1 MSFVTSE
8 QWRVCD
14 GINLEKSAYKTIKT
28 NKNVLVIA
36 GPGTGKTELLAQKA
50 CYLFQTNICRNPHK
64 ILAICFK
71 NDAAG
76 NLKKRVLK
84 RCGKEIENRFISIT
98 YDAFSKW
105 ILDRFRCALPQNM
118 RPDSLYVVNDTKVIA
133 AAFREAG
140 FNNPNNLKGSKLN
153 EFYENVLKTTNLPC
167 TGDSLGEKVWRLL
180 LKGFSD
186 YAPTLSFKMICILAE
201 YIIRTNPKI
210 RRVLQYTYKYVF
222 LDEFQDTTNLQY
234 ELVKQCF
241 RDSVSVLTAVGDN
254 KQRIMVWAGALKTV
268 FKNFEEDFNA
278 DKLTLTI
285 NHRSAPRL
293 VDLQKRMYESLNAV
307 DDRVE
312 VSDRRREND
321 GDITLLVANDEEREA
336 EVISEHISKK
346 IKDGIKPNELCIF
359 CKQKPGDYAKKVIN
373 TLNKK
378 QIYARLEEDYQ
389 NLLKEPIT
397 EILLSIFQ
405 LAISK
410 ADPQEWT
417 FIVEITAKL
426 WNINFIQSDDEYVK
440 MQNRLYDKTQELK
453 DVIINVKCKNDFGNL
468 IKNIIAFLGV
478 TQIQALFPV
487 YKQRH
492 YLSAQLSKFQDYMWL
507 ELEETEFDWILAM
520 DRFLGLYSVP
530 IMTIH
535 KSRGLEYDTVYFIGL
550 EDSAFWN
557 FKNQPEEDRCAFFVA
572 LSRAKNEVLFTFCK
586 HRSLLKYPK
595 QSHNQIN
602 EFFDL
607 LTQEGVANVIDK
619 K

>member
-1 MSFVTSE
+1 LNFVTSE
-8 QWRVCD
+8 QWSVCD
-14 GINLEKSAYKTIKT
+14 GINLEKIAYETIKA
-28 NKNVLVIA
+28 NRNVLVIA

-71 NDAAG
+71 NDAAD

-84 RCGKEIENRFISIT
+84 RCGKEIENRFVSIT
-98 YDAFSKW
+98 YDAFSKK

-140 FNNPNNLKGSKLN
+140 FNNPNNLKGFKLN

-210 RRVLQYTYKYVF
+210 KRVLQYTYKYVF

-241 RDSVSVLTAVGDN
+241 LDSGSVVTAVGDN

-268 FKNFEEDFNA
+268 FKDFEEEFNA

-312 VSDRRREND
+312 VSDKRMEND

-346 IKDGIKPNELCIF
+346 IKAGIKPNELCIL
-359 CKQKPGDYAKKVIN
+359 CKQKPGDYAKEVIN
-373 TLNKK
+373 HLNKK
-378 QIYARLEEDYQ
+378 KIYARLEDNYQ

-410 ADPQEWT
+410 AYPQGWT

-426 WNINFIQSDDEYVK
+426 WNIDFVQSDDEYIK
-440 MQNRLYDKTQELK
+440 MQDRLYDKIQELK
-453 DVIINVKCKNDFGNL
+453 DVIINVKCKNDFNNL
-468 IKNIIAFLGV
+468 IKNIIVFFGV
-478 TQIQALFPV
+478 KQIQALFPV
-487 YKQRH
+487 YKQRD
-492 YLSAQLSKFQDYMWL
+492 YLITQLIKFQDYMWL

-520 DRFLGLYSVP
+520 DRFLGFYSVP

-535 KSRGLEYDTVYFIGL
+535 KSKGLEYDTVYFIGL

-557 FKNQPEEDRCAFFVA
+557 FKKQPEEDRCAFFVA

-586 HRSLLKYPK
+586 HRSLQKYPK

-607 LTQEGVANVIDK
+607 LIQDGVANIIK
-619 K
+619 

>member
-1 MSFVTSE
+1 MNFVTSE
-8 QWRVCD
+8 QWSVCD
-14 GINLEKSAYKTIKT
+14 GINLEKIAYETIKA
-28 NKNVLVIA
+28 NRNVLVIA

-71 NDAAG
+71 NDAAD

-84 RCGKEIENRFISIT
+84 RCGKEIENRFVSIT
-98 YDAFSKW
+98 YDAFSKK

-140 FNNPNNLKGSKLN
+140 FNNPNNLKGFKLN

-210 RRVLQYTYKYVF
+210 KRVLQYTY
-222 LDEFQDTTNLQY
+222 EFQDTTNLQY

-241 RDSVSVLTAVGDN
+241 LDSGSVVTAVGDN

-268 FKNFEEDFNA
+268 FKDFEEEFNA

-312 VSDRRREND
+312 VSDKRMEND

-346 IKDGIKPNELCIF
+346 IKAGIKPNELCIL
-359 CKQKPGDYAKKVIN
+359 CKQKPGDYAKEVIN
-373 TLNKK
+373 HLNKK
-378 QIYARLEEDYQ
+378 KIYARLEDNYQ

-410 ADPQEWT
+410 AYPQGWT

-426 WNINFIQSDDEYVK
+426 WNIDFVQSDDEYIK
-440 MQNRLYDKTQELK
+440 MQDRLYDKIQELK
-453 DVIINVKCKNDFGNL
+453 DVIINVKCKNDFNNL
-468 IKNIIAFLGV
+468 IKNIIVFFGV
-478 TQIQALFPV
+478 KQIQALFPV
-487 YKQRH
+487 YKQRV
-492 YLSAQLSKFQDYMWL
+492 YLITQLSKFQDYMWL
-507 ELEETEFDWILAM
+507 ELEVTEFDWILAM
-520 DRFLGLYSVP
+520 DRFLGFYSVP

-535 KSRGLEYDTVYFIGL
+535 KSKGLEYDTVYFIGL

-557 FKNQPEEDRCAFFVA
+557 FKKQPEEDRCAFFVA

-586 HRSLLKYPK
+586 HRSLQKYPK

-607 LTQEGVANVIDK
+607 LIQDGVANIIK
-619 K
+619 

>member
-1 MSFVTSE
+1 MNFVTSE
-8 QWRVCD
+8 QWSVCD
-14 GINLEKSAYKTIKT
+14 GINLEKNAYETIRA

-71 NDAAG
+71 NDAAD

-84 RCGKEIENRFISIT
+84 RCGEEVENRFVSIT
-98 YDAFSKW
+98 YDAFSKR
-105 ILDRFRCALPQNM
+105 ILDRFRCALPKNM
-118 RPDSLYVVNDTKVIA
+118 RPDSLYVVNDTKVID

-140 FNNPNNLKGSKLN
+140 FNNPNNLKGFKLS
-153 EFYENVLKTTNLPC
+153 EFYENVLNTTNLPC

-180 LKGFSD
+180 LKGFSN
-186 YAPTLSFKMICILAE
+186 YPPTLSFKMICILAE

-210 RRVLQYTYKYVF
+210 KRVLQYTYKYIF

-234 ELVKQCF
+234 ALVKQCF
-241 RDSVSVLTAVGDN
+241 LDSGSVLTAVGDN

-268 FKNFEEDFNA
+268 FKDFEDEFNA

-312 VSDRRREND
+312 VSDKRMEND

-346 IKDGIKPNELCIF
+346 IKDGIKPNELCIL
-359 CKQKPGDYAKKVIN
+359 CKQKPGDYAKEVIN
-373 TLNKK
+373 TLNQK
-378 QIYARLEEDYQ
+378 QIYARLEDNYQ

-405 LAISK
+405 LAIYK
-410 ADPQEWT
+410 TYPQGWA

-426 WNINFIQSDDEYVK
+426 WNIDFIQSDDEYIK
-440 MQNRLYDKTQELK
+440 MQDRLYDKIQELK
-453 DVIINVKCKNDFGNL
+453 DVIITLKCKNDFDNL
-468 IKNIIAFLGV
+468 IKNIIDFFGV
-478 TQIQALFPV
+478 KQIQALFPV
-487 YKQRH
+487 YKQRD
-492 YLSAQLSKFQDYMWL
+492 YLNAQLTKFQDYIWL
-507 ELEETEFDWILAM
+507 ELEETEFDWSLAM

-535 KSRGLEYDTVYFIGL
+535 KSKGLEYDTVYFIGL

-586 HRSLLKYPK
+586 HRSLQKNPK

-607 LTQEGVANVIDK
+607 LTKEGVANVIE
-619 K
+619 